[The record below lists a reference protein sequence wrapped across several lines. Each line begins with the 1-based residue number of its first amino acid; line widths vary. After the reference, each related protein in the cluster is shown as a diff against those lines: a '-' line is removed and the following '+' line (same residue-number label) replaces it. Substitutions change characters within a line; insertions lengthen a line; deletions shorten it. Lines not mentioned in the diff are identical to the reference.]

1 VCADRFRHE
10 VLYYAEGVDGFVA
23 GTLPFVQRALAGEE
37 PVLVAVGTERIAGL
51 KEAIGDEAERVRF
64 VDMQVLGGNP
74 ARIIPAWREFL
85 EHHCADGGPAFGIG
99 EPIWPGRSPAEL
111 LECQYHEALLNLA
124 FDPGQAWHLL
134 CPYDL
139 DGLDD
144 EVLEAALRSHPLVA
158 GEGASSEPSAT
169 YSCAHEPP
177 RPLEDPLP
185 DPCSPFQQRTFK
197 AEELCS
203 IRRFVSAWASEE
215 LLDDER
221 RERLILAVN
230 ELASN
235 SIRHGGGKGKLLV
248 WRESDT
254 LLCEVRDDGHIA
266 DPLAGRRRPRVEEY
280 GGRGLWLVNQLC
292 DLVQVRTSPGG
303 SVVRAHMRTDELSA

>member
-1 VCADRFRHE
+1 M
-10 VLYYAEGVDGFVA
+10 DGFVA
-23 GTLPFVQRALAGEE
+23 GTLPFVKRALTDEE
-37 PVLVAVGTERIAGL
+37 PVLVAVGPERIAGL
-51 KEAIGDEAERVRF
+51 KEALGDEAERVRF
-64 VDMQVLGGNP
+64 VDMRMLGGNP

-85 EHHCADGGPAFGIG
+85 ERHCAAGGPAFGIG

-111 LECQYHEALLNLA
+111 VECQHHEALLNVA

-144 EVLEAALRSHPLVA
+144 DVIEAAQLSHPLIA
-158 GEGASSEPSAT
+158 GAASGRPSAA
-169 YSCAHEPP
+169 YRCAHEPP

-185 DPCSPFQQRTFK
+185 VPCPPIQERAFTVESLH
-197 AEELCS
+197 AL
-203 IRRFVSAWASEE
+203 RRFVSAWASEE

-221 RERLILAVN
+221 RERLVLAVN
-230 ELASN
+230 ELATN
-235 SIRHGGGKGKLLV
+235 SIRHGGGRGLLLV

-254 LLCEVRDDGHIA
+254 LLCEVRDSGHIA
-266 DPLAGRRRPRVEEY
+266 DPLAGRRRPAVEEH

-303 SVVRAHMRTDELSA
+303 SVVRAHMRADRQSA

>member
-1 VCADRFRHE
+1 MNRFRHE

-23 GTLPFVQRALAGEE
+23 GTLPFVKRALAGQE
-37 PVLVAVGTERIAGL
+37 PVLVAVGAERIAGL
-51 KEAIGDEAERVRF
+51 KEALGDEAERVRF
-64 VDMQVLGGNP
+64 ADMRALGGNP
-74 ARIIPAWREFL
+74 ARIIPVWREFL
-85 EHHCADGGPAFGIG
+85 ERHCADGGPAFGIG

-111 LECQYHEALLNLA
+111 VECQYHEALLNLA
-124 FDPGQAWHLL
+124 FDPGQAWRLL

-144 EVLEAALRSHPLVA
+144 EVIEAARLSHPLIA
-158 GEGASSEPSAT
+158 GAAGSEPSAV
-169 YSCAHEPP
+169 YRCAHEPP
-177 RPLEDPLP
+177 IPLEDPLP
-185 DPCSPFQQRTFK
+185 APCPPVEERTF
-197 AEELCS
+197 AIDGLHAL
-203 IRRFVSAWASEE
+203 RRFVSAWASEE

-235 SIRHGGGKGKLLV
+235 SIRHGGGRGRLLV

-254 LLCEVRDDGHIA
+254 LLCEVRDVGHIA
-266 DPLAGRRRPRVEEY
+266 DPLAGRRRPAVEEH

-303 SVVRAHMRTDELSA
+303 SVVRAHMRADERPA

>member
-1 VCADRFRHE
+1 VRDDRFRHE

-23 GTLPFVQRALAGEE
+23 GTLPFVQRALAAEE
-37 PVLVAVGTERIAGL
+37 PVLVAVGAPRIAGL
-51 KEAIGDEAERVRF
+51 REALGDDAERVRF
-64 VDMQVLGGNP
+64 ADRRALGGTP

-85 EHHCADGGPAFGIG
+85 QQRCSDGGRAFGIG
-99 EPIWPGRSPAEL
+99 EPIWPGRSDAEL
-111 LECQYHEALLNLA
+111 VECQHHESLLNLA

-144 EVLEAALRSHPLVA
+144 DVIEAARLSHPLIA
-158 GEGASSEPSAT
+158 HDAATSHDSET
-169 YSCAHEPP
+169 YACAHEPP

-185 DPCSPFQQRTFK
+185 PPQPPVLERTF
-197 AEELCS
+197 AMPELGS
-203 IRRFVSAWASEE
+203 LRHFVSAWASEE

-221 RERLILAVN
+221 RERLVLAVN
-230 ELASN
+230 ELATN
-235 SIRHGGGKGKLLV
+235 SIRHGGGSGRLLV

-254 LLCEVRDDGHIA
+254 LLCEIRDGGHIA
-266 DPLAGRRRPRVEEY
+266 EPLAGRRRPDPQEF

-292 DLVQVRTSPGG
+292 DLVQVRSSPNG
-303 SVVRAHMRTDELSA
+303 SIVRAHMRTD

>member
-1 VCADRFRHE
+1 LVDRFRHE

-23 GTLPFVQRALAGEE
+23 GTLPFVERALTAEQ
-37 PVLVAVGTERIAGL
+37 PVLVAVGAQRIAGL
-51 KEAIGDEAERVRF
+51 KEALGDEAERVRF
-64 VDMQVLGGNP
+64 ADMRSLGANP

-85 EHHCADGGPAFGIG
+85 QRHCAEGGPAFGIG

-111 LECQYHEALLNLA
+111 VECQHHEALLNLA

-144 EVLEAALRSHPLVA
+144 AVIEAARLSHPLIA
-158 GEGASSEPSAT
+158 GDGDSEPSGA
-169 YSCAHEPP
+169 YLCAHEPP
-177 RPLEDPLP
+177 RPLEDTLP
-185 DPCSPFQQRTFK
+185 APCSPIQERTFTV
-197 AEELCS
+197 EQLCS
-203 IRRFVSAWASEE
+203 LRRFVSAWASEE

-221 RERLILAVN
+221 RERLVLAVN

-235 SIRHGGGKGKLLV
+235 SIRHGGGRGKLLV
-248 WRESDT
+248 WRDTDT
-254 LLCEVRDDGHIA
+254 LLCEIRDDGHIA
-266 DPLAGRRRPRVEEY
+266 DPLAGRRRPTIEEY

-292 DLVQVRTSPGG
+292 DLVQVRTSPNG
-303 SVVRAHMRTDELSA
+303 SVVRTHMRTDQRPD

>member
-1 VCADRFRHE
+1 MRADRFRHE

-23 GTLPFVQRALAGEE
+23 GTLPFVKRALAAEE
-37 PVLVAVGTERIAGL
+37 PVLVAVGVERIAGL
-51 KEAIGDEAERVRF
+51 KDALGDDAERVRF
-64 VDMQVLGGNP
+64 VDMLALGTNP

-99 EPIWPGRSPAEL
+99 EPIWPGRGAAEMV
-111 LECQYHEALLNLA
+111 ECHYHEALLNLA

-144 EVLEAALRSHPLVA
+144 DVIEAARRSHPLIA
-158 GEGASSEPSAT
+158 EERGSEPSPSYA
-169 YSCAHEPP
+169 CAHEPP

-185 DPCSPFQQRTFK
+185 APHPPVQERAF
-197 AEELCS
+197 AIEELCS
-203 IRRFVSAWASEE
+203 LRSFVSAWASEE
-215 LLDDER
+215 MLDDER
-221 RERLILAVN
+221 RERLVLAVN

-235 SIRHGGGKGKLLV
+235 SLRHGGGGGKLLV

-254 LLCEVRDDGHIA
+254 LLCEVRDYGHIA
-266 DPLAGRRRPRVEEY
+266 DPLTGRRRPTIEEY
-280 GGRGLWLVNQLC
+280 GGRGMWLVNQLC
-292 DLVQVRTSPGG
+292 DLVQVRTSPSG
-303 SVVRAHMRTDELSA
+303 SVVRTHMRAD

>member
-1 VCADRFRHE
+1 VNSFRHE

-23 GTLPFVQRALAGEE
+23 GTLPFVKRALAAEE
-37 PVLVAVGTERIAGL
+37 PVLVAVDAERVAGL
-51 KEAIGDEAERVRF
+51 KEALEDDAERVRF
-64 VDMQVLGGNP
+64 ADMRALGGNP
-74 ARIIPAWREFL
+74 ARIIPAWHEFL
-85 EHHCADGGPAFGIG
+85 EQHCADGRRAFGIG

-111 LECQYHEALLNLA
+111 VECQHHESLLNLA
-124 FDPGQAWHLL
+124 FDLGQAWHLL

-139 DGLDD
+139 DGLD
-144 EVLEAALRSHPLVA
+144 EQVIQAAQLSHPLIVRD
-158 GEGASSEPSAT
+158 GTSESSPA
-169 YSCAHEPP
+169 YRWAHEPP

-185 DPCSPFQQRTFK
+185 SPQAPVQERAF
-197 AEELCS
+197 AVDELGS
-203 IRRFVSAWASEE
+203 LRRFVSAWANEE

-221 RERLILAVN
+221 TERLVLAVN

-235 SIRHGGGKGKLLV
+235 SIRHGGGTGRLLV

-266 DPLAGRRRPRVEEY
+266 EPMAGRIRPGPEEH

-292 DLVQVRTSPGG
+292 DLVQVRSSPSG
-303 SVVRAHMRTDELSA
+303 SVVRAYMHTD

>member
-1 VCADRFRHE
+1 MCEDSFRHE

-23 GTLPFVQRALAGEE
+23 GTLPFVRRALAAEE
-37 PVLVAVGTERIAGL
+37 PVLVAVGADRIAGL
-51 KEAIGDEAERVRF
+51 REALEDDAERVRF
-64 VDMQVLGGNP
+64 ADMRALGGNP

-85 EHHCADGGPAFGIG
+85 DRHCPDGGRAFGIG

-111 LECQYHEALLNLA
+111 VECQHHEALLNFA

-144 EVLEAALRSHPLVA
+144 EVIEAAQLSHPLIA
-158 GEGASSEPSAT
+158 RDGASQSSAG
-169 YSCAHEPP
+169 YRCAHEPP

-185 DPCSPFQQRTFK
+185 APCPPVQELAFEI
-197 AEELCS
+197 EELGAL
-203 IRRFVSAWASEE
+203 RRFVSAWASQE
-215 LLDDER
+215 LLEDER
-221 RERLILAVN
+221 RERLVLAVN

-235 SIRHGGGKGKLLV
+235 SIRHGGGAGKLLV
-248 WRESDT
+248 WREADT
-254 LLCEVRDDGHIA
+254 LLCEVRDDGHI
-266 DPLAGRRRPRVEEY
+266 DHPLAGRMRPPPEEH

-292 DLVQVRTSPGG
+292 DLVQVRSSPRG
-303 SVVRAHMRTDELSA
+303 SVVRAYMHTTD